1 MVGINLLVRLTL
13 TIFAVLLLVA
23 ACKRHEESADN
34 KIQKTLPGTWV
45 FEARYASGSSNQV
58 TIEVAQDASYVCTV
72 FLPGRTNGPRSIRQ
86 EGTWRVKDGV
96 LIDTTTK
103 DSQTNAP
110 MPRTNYARVVGID
123 DHKLVFDFGKIS
135 GVVQPTNQTV
145 FRKQTK

>member
-1 MVGINLLVRLTL
+1 MRLTPSIL
-13 TIFAVLLLVA
+13 AALLLVT
-23 ACKRHEESADN
+23 ACTRHQESADN

-45 FEARYASGSSNQV
+45 FEARYASGSSARSTV
-58 TIEVAQDASYVCTV
+58 EVAQDASYVGTT

-96 LIDTTTK
+96 LIDTITK

-110 MPRTNYARVVGID
+110 TPNTNYARIVSID
-123 DHKLVFDFGKIS
+123 DQKLVLDYGKIP
-135 GVVQPTNQTV
+135 GVLQPTNQTV

>member
-1 MVGINLLVRLTL
+1 VRFTL
-13 TIFAVLLLVA
+13 SLFAALLLVV

-45 FEARYASGSSNQV
+45 FEARHAYGGSIQYTV
-58 TIEVAQDASYVCTV
+58 KVAEDASYVCTIV
-72 FLPGRTNGPRSIRQ
+72 VPGRTNGPGSIHQ

-96 LIDTTTK
+96 LIDTITK

-110 MPRTNYARVVGID
+110 VPDTSYARIVSID
-123 DHKLVFDFGKIS
+123 DQELVVDYVKVPW
-135 GVVQPTNQTV
+135 VVYPTNQTV